1 MALTLNLPSCHVF
14 LSALLY
20 YSLFKGSHTQSGV
33 GGGPALLGVDLRHPE
48 EDSCEDD
55 GVEDADEGDAQ
66 HDPQRH
72 EADLPRPRYQ
82 SVVEQG

>member
-1 MALTLNLPSCHVF
+1 M
-14 LSALLY
+14 
-20 YSLFKGSHTQSGV
+20 KWKHTQSRI
-33 GGGPALLGVDLRHPE
+33 GGRPALFGVDLWHPE
-48 EDSCEDD
+48 EDSGEDD

-82 SVVEQG
+82 SGK

>member
-1 MALTLNLPSCHVF
+1 MVRVNV
-14 LSALLY
+14 
-20 YSLFKGSHTQSGV
+20 
-33 GGGPALLGVDLRHPE
+33 RHPQ
-48 EDSCEDD
+48 EDPREDD

-82 SVVEQG
+82 SARHTTL